1 LQAPGKHQTHGASF
15 PLGRACR
22 IRNPANERR
31 GAVMA
36 LMASRYN
43 EQDMS
48 QLDKVDPV
56 EEAATVSHAVGGEQA
71 NLGDSRLCWNIGEL
85 EEMMES
91 RVYAPTAVV
100 VADDYRGVLLR
111 ITNMDSHRGC
121 AADDSLEISNLKP
134 FSLTV
139 SVTRNGAPFACVLQL
154 CLVTDDD
161 QAIPPFLTEEDRR
174 FPLLLGPDKAPT
186 EAPPV
191 EVPDT
196 GVAVVKLQLGLK
208 ALSSKVH
215 DRRFKLLVALNVP
228 PETLKES
235 PNLTVFSPCFKGITR
250 LRPTA
255 EEKRRRPAH
264 APPSE
269 GGLEQQQQQL
279 YMLARRL
286 QQIEEDN
293 ADLRRRVMA
302 LEGNG
307 VAAARGTKRP
317 AED

>member
-1 LQAPGKHQTHGASF
+1 
-15 PLGRACR
+15 
-22 IRNPANERR
+22 
-31 GAVMA
+31 MA

-71 NLGDSRLCWNIGEL
+71 NLGDSRLCWNIGAPLAQPTAAARVERQADTRVPHAVACLAHAGEL

-264 APPSE
+264 APASE